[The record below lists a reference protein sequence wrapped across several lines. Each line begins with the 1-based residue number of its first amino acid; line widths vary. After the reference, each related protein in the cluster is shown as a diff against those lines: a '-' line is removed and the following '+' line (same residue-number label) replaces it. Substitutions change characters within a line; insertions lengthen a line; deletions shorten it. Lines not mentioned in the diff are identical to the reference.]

1 MPGMGL
7 PREAPAPIRFIANH
21 VFPHVIPLLRRVY
34 SPNVH
39 TVEESGDA
47 LGRLATDPELAD
59 TTRKYFE
66 GHREIPLSDELY
78 DDVRAEE
85 LWNGSLALTARP

>member
-1 MPGMGL
+1 MPGTGL

-34 SPNVH
+34 LPNVH

-47 LGRLATDPELAD
+47 LGGLVTDPELAD
-59 TTRKYFE
+59 TTHVLRRTQ
-66 GHREIPLSDELY
+66 GNPL
-78 DDVRAEE
+78 VR
-85 LWNGSLALTARP
+85 RVVR